1 MARLQLK
8 RRASSL
14 PRGGCQLPSLDRPG
28 DTVLVWDQVT
38 GLNQEQNHIR
48 ALSIRSC
55 VHRARPAF
63 HSLLTWVTGAWGG
76 GGRKVENCR
85 NGCVSSLPEHR
96 SEWDWCW
103 DRRECRTDQVVIL
116 CGGQVARGLS
126 DRHGEL
132 RGNSLSASG
141 AGASVGHAGR
151 TPHLLAPRS
160 GFECSRRSSRSA
172 WSVAVSPRFSGCDPP
187 CGGACI
193 SSVNTHRLSKQKAVT
208 PRRALS
214 IHSMHKGDPSLK
226 PKSPA
231 GNPSD
236 LSP

>member
-76 GGRKVENCR
+76 GGEKSRIAGTVVFLPSR
-85 NGCVSSLPEHR
+85 NTVPSG
-96 SEWDWCW
+96 
-103 DRRECRTDQVVIL
+103 T
-116 CGGQVARGLS
+116 
-126 DRHGEL
+126 
-132 RGNSLSASG
+132 G
-141 AGASVGHAGR
+141 AGTGGSAGLTR
-151 TPHLLAPRS
+151 
-160 GFECSRRSSRSA
+160 
-172 WSVAVSPRFSGCDPP
+172 W
-187 CGGACI
+187 
-193 SSVNTHRLSKQKAVT
+193 
-208 PRRALS
+208 
-214 IHSMHKGDPSLK
+214 
-226 PKSPA
+226 
-231 GNPSD
+231 
-236 LSP
+236 

>member
-76 GGRKVENCR
+76 GGEK
-85 NGCVSSLPEHR
+85 S
-96 SEWDWCW
+96 
-103 DRRECRTDQVVIL
+103 RELQERL
-116 CGGQVARGLS
+116 CFFPPGTPFRVGLVLGQEGVP
-126 DRHGEL
+126 D
-132 RGNSLSASG
+132 
-141 AGASVGHAGR
+141 
-151 TPHLLAPRS
+151 
-160 GFECSRRSSRSA
+160 
-172 WSVAVSPRFSGCDPP
+172 
-187 CGGACI
+187 
-193 SSVNTHRLSKQKAVT
+193 
-208 PRRALS
+208 
-214 IHSMHKGDPSLK
+214 
-226 PKSPA
+226 
-231 GNPSD
+231 
-236 LSP
+236 